1 MRSKFFLVLLTA
13 LAVGILVILSS
24 RGNGVKTYPLY
35 KTSSMRGFHLTHK
48 ESGKIKWELIAEK
61 ATFPEGN
68 KDVVL
73 KNLTMRMHHEREFTV
88 RGGSGIYNIQKKN
101 LTINKPIEIDIEG
114 DKLTTDSLTW
124 NGERG
129 VITTKDSIK
138 FKGKN
143 FLIEGTGLIA
153 KIKDQQIRILKN
165 VKGIFYPVRESSSH

>member
-68 KDVVL
+68 KDVIL
-73 KNLTMRMHHEREFTV
+73 KDLTMRMYHEREFTV
-88 RGGSGIYNIQKKN
+88 RGDSGIYNIQKKN
-101 LTINKPIEIDIEG
+101 LTINKSIEIDIEG
-114 DKLTTDSLTW
+114 AQLTTDSLTW
-124 NGERG
+124 NSERG

-143 FLIEGTGLIA
+143 FLIEGTGLTA
-153 KIKDQQIRILKN
+153 KIKDQQIRIHKN
-165 VKGIFYPVRESSSH
+165 VKGIFYR

>member
-1 MRSKFFLVLLTA
+1 MRGKFFLVLLA
-13 LAVGILVILSS
+13 VLAIGVLVILSS
-24 RGNGVKTYPLY
+24 GGDGVKTYPSY

-68 KDVVL
+68 KKIIL
-73 KNLTMRMHHEREFTV
+73 KDLIMRIHHEHEFTV

-114 DKLTTDSLTW
+114 AKLTTDSLAW
-124 NGERG
+124 NGERR

-143 FLIEGTGLIA
+143 FLIEGTGLTA

-165 VKGIFYPVRESSSH
+165 VKGIFYR